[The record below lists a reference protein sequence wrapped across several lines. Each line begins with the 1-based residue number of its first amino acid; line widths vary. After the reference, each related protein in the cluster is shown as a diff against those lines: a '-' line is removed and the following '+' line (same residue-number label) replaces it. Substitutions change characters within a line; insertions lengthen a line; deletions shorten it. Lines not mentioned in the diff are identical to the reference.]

1 MSLAL
6 QPHIYH
12 SAINFL
18 GASQTIA
25 DCHGQDCFLTA
36 LDCHLRNVSYAGR
49 WMEWRNR
56 AVAVIQL
63 VSRIRPLRSLGELS
77 RLMLK

>member
-1 MSLAL
+1 VSLAL
-6 QPHIYH
+6 QPHIYY

-36 LDCHLRNVSYAGR
+36 LDCHLRR
-49 WMEWRNR
+49 T
-56 AVAVIQL
+56 L
-63 VSRIRPLRSLGELS
+63 LRRTVDG
-77 RLMLK
+77 MA